1 MSSAGETSNG
11 DNNSRNAAVNMR
23 QIQQQFARL
32 EVVFGEIRDR
42 MDRQDETIANLQ
54 GERPPRRHDRR
65 REVFMGESNSE
76 NNSEGEF
83 EFEYGYGGER
93 NRHRGDRHGR
103 RHERDRNRLDGN
115 LGNIKLKI
123 PAFQGRGDPEAYLEW
138 ERKMEMIFD
147 CHNYTD
153 AKKVKLAVTLC
164 Y

>member
-65 REVFMGESNSE
+65 REVFMGESNSK

-103 RHERDRNRLDGN
+103 RHERDRIGWM
-115 LGNIKLKI
+115 KT
-123 PAFQGRGDPEAYLEW
+123 LE
-138 ERKMEMIFD
+138 
-147 CHNYTD
+147 T
-153 AKKVKLAVTLC
+153 
-164 Y
+164 